1 MKQVVKSESWI
12 KNEEHHPPTPCSP
25 KNAYCVIVVTFNIT
39 VGIFSSPLC
48 PVRGC
53 GSECNKT
60 PAAGR
65 LEAEGVVVVV
75 VVLN

>member
-1 MKQVVKSESWI
+1 MKEVVKSESWM
-12 KNEEHHPPTPCSP
+12 KNEVHNPPCL
-25 KNAYCVIVVTFNIT
+25 CLLCETFKIT

-60 PAAGR
+60 PAAGE
-65 LEAEGVVVVV
+65 LEAEGVVLL
-75 VVLN
+75 LN

>member
-1 MKQVVKSESWI
+1 MKQVVKSESWM
-12 KNEEHHPPTPCSP
+12 KNEEHHSPPLQKKCLL
-25 KNAYCVIVVTFNIT
+25 CETFKIT

-60 PAAGR
+60 PAAGG
-65 LEAEGVVVVV
+65 LEAEGVVLL
-75 VVLN
+75 LN